1 MKNRNQC
8 RFIISASL
16 IIVIVLNTLA
26 IKGIDVKPIGPQNSS
41 VGFAFVNGWAHALFG
56 VNMLLYTITDWGG
69 ILPLL
74 IAVGFGILGLIQWI
88 TRKNLSRVDSSI
100 LVLGGFYLLVF
111 GIYLFFEFFI
121 INYRPVLIDGY
132 LEASYPSST
141 TMLVLCIMPTA
152 MMQFHRLIS
161 DRKARLIIN
170 TLCACFT
177 LFMVMGRLF
186 SGVHWLTDIFGSILL
201 SSALVLLYVSVN
213 DLIQKTN
220 TNN

>member
-8 RFIISASL
+8 LFIISVSL
-16 IIVIVLNTLA
+16 IFVFVLYTLA
-26 IKGIDVKPIGPQNSS
+26 IKGIDVKPISPQNSS
-41 VGFAFVNGWAHALFG
+41 VGFAFVNGWAQAHALFG

-88 TRKNLSRVDSSI
+88 TRKSLSRVESSI

-141 TMLVLCIMPTA
+141 TMLVLC
-152 MMQFHRLIS
+152 
-161 DRKARLIIN
+161 
-170 TLCACFT
+170 
-177 LFMVMGRLF
+177 V
-186 SGVHWLTDIFGSILL
+186 FGMENCRNI
-201 SSALVLLYVSVN
+201 
-213 DLIQKTN
+213 DGKI
-220 TNN
+220 